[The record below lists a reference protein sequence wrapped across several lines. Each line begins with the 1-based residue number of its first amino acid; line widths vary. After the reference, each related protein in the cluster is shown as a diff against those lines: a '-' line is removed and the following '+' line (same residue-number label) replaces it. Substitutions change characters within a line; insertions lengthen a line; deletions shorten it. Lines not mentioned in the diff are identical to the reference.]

1 MKKTAQRQSAPKS
14 LHAGVRQTLQRNM
27 TGWLLLLPSMILFTV
42 IIWRPIVV
50 GILYSFFDL
59 EGFRPVEFVGVDNF
73 LSVMSDSNF
82 IKTLGNTFQYVIW
95 SLIIGFPLP
104 FLTAVMLNEMLSGKQ
119 YFKIS
124 TYLPGIIPGIAVCL
138 IWKSLYG
145 EGDSGLLN
153 MFLAKLDMEPATW
166 LADKYKVIPLI
177 VIMMSWQG
185 FGGTLIMYLAS
196 LQGINQELYEAARLD
211 GAGFFGRFRHI
222 LLPHMSGIMLLVL
235 VRQIISVFQVTEQ
248 PLIMT
253 DGGPNGASL
262 TLGLTNWRYA
272 FKFGQYERSLALGV
286 VTFVILISLSILY
299 HVMDKKIN
307 D

>member
-1 MKKTAQRQSAPKS
+1 MKKTISDGRSGKVASKGAVKTIRQ
-14 LHAGVRQTLQRNM
+14 NM
-27 TGWLLLLPSMILFTV
+27 TGWILLLPSVILFTV
-42 IIWRPIVV
+42 IVWRPIII

-59 EGFRPVEFVGVDNF
+59 KGFEAVKFVGFDNF
-73 LSVMSDSNF
+73 VKVMSDSNF
-82 IKTLGNTFQYVIW
+82 IKTLINTVKYVLW
-95 SLIIGFPLP
+95 SLVIGCPLP
-104 FLTAVMLNEMLSGKQ
+104 FFTAVMLNEMLMGKQ

-145 EGDSGLLN
+145 EGDGGLLN
-153 MFLAKLDMEPATW
+153 MLLAKLGQTPVTW
-166 LADKYKVIPLI
+166 LSDSDKVIPLI
-177 VIMMSWQG
+177 IIMMSWQG
-185 FGGTLIMYLAS
+185 FGGTVIVYLAS

-211 GAGFFGRFRHI
+211 GAGFFGRFVHI
-222 LLPHMSGIMLLVL
+222 LVPHMSGTILLIL

-272 FKFGQYERSLALGV
+272 FKFAQYEKSLALGV
-286 VTFVILISLSILY
+286 VSFVILISLSVIY
-299 HVMDKKIN
+299 HKMDKKIN